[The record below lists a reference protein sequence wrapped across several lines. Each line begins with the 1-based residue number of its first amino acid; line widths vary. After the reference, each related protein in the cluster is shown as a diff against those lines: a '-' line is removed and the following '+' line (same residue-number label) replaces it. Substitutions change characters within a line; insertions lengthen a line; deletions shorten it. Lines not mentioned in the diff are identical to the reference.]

1 MSLSIT
7 TTTSIEMPTLV
18 AATATAEAT
27 RGSTI
32 HNTVAAPRI
41 RIGRQQTGLVAPRG
55 AIRWQIGRQVP
66 GRTRLGVT
74 DKEVSVIAVPVSEGN
89 NLLPAIAA
97 V

>member
-1 MSLSIT
+1 
-7 TTTSIEMPTLV
+7 
-18 AATATAEAT
+18 
-27 RGSTI
+27 
-32 HNTVAAPRI
+32 
-41 RIGRQQTGLVAPRG
+41 
-55 AIRWQIGRQVP
+55 VP